1 MMREWRYKE
10 NSDREKIHPKIHP
23 KIHQKIHPNIHQKNH
38 HDQQK
43 SPNNNLSISQSSKTA
58 QPCQTLP
65 NRPVLCPSHRW
76 HPSFI
81 IFACHVLEKPELCFS
96 TKRTSP
102 NSSNVGKKSAMRSA
116 TPMPR
121 SVSSCRRTV
130 PRTPELRLGI

>member
-1 MMREWRYKE
+1 MHPRHHQDQKE
-10 NSDREKIHPKIHP
+10 T
-23 KIHQKIHPNIHQKNH
+23 Q
-38 HDQQK
+38 
-43 SPNNNLSISQSSKTA
+43 NNNLSISQSSKTA

-81 IFACHVLEKPELCFS
+81 IFVCHTPVKLVLYSLTRRMSASFS
-96 TKRTSP
+96 RGGKRS
-102 NSSNVGKKSAMRSA
+102 VRKLGI
-116 TPMPR
+116 PMPR